1 MIEFF
6 VMAFFAASQ
15 SGRPAPDGGTQ
26 AISSAEVK
34 HPIDIKSEQLQIQ
47 EKTRIA
53 IWSGHVKAKRDTTD
67 LTCDRLVAHY
77 TKDQEVT
84 RIECIGNVQV
94 WDGNK
99 WARGERADF
108 DNRTGI
114 LEVTGS
120 PEAKE
125 GNNHVRGTK
134 VIFYKEKDTI
144 HVENA
149 TTIFDNPPKEPPP
162 PKNASQSESKK
173 RTKPSQ

>member
-15 SGRPAPDGGTQ
+15 SGRPARDGDSQ

-47 EKTRIA
+47 EKKRIA

-67 LTCDRLVAHY
+67 LTCDRLIAHY

-84 RIECIGNVQV
+84 RIECIGNVEV

-162 PKNASQSESKK
+162 PKNATKSDSKQK
-173 RTKPSQ
+173 AKPSK

>member
-6 VMAFFAASQ
+6 VMAFFAAQ
-15 SGRPAPDGGTQ
+15 SGRSSPDGGTQ
-26 AISSAEVK
+26 AISSKEVK
-34 HPIDIKSEQLQIQ
+34 HPIQIKSERLEIV
-47 EKTRIA
+47 EKKQIA

-67 LTCDRLVAHY
+67 LTCDRLIAHY

-84 RIECIGNVQV
+84 RIECIGNVEV

-99 WARGERADF
+99 WARGERGDF

-134 VIFYKEKDTI
+134 VIFYKDKDTI

-149 TTIFDNPPKEPPP
+149 TTLFDNPPKQPPA
-162 PKNASQSESKK
+162 PKGNASKK
-173 RTKPSQ
+173 GKPAK

>member
-15 SGRPAPDGGTQ
+15 SGRSTPDGGTQ
-26 AISSAEVK
+26 AISSKEVK
-34 HPIDIKSEQLQIQ
+34 HQILIKSEQLQIL
-47 EKTRIA
+47 EKRQIA

-67 LTCDRLVAHY
+67 LTCDRLIAHY

-84 RIECIGNVQV
+84 RIECIGNVEV

-99 WARGERADF
+99 WARGERGDF

-149 TTIFDNPPKEPPP
+149 TTLFDNPPKEPPP
-162 PKNASQSESKK
+162 PKGAAGKK
-173 RTKPSQ
+173 GKPTK

>member
-1 MIEFF
+1 MIDFF
-6 VMAFFAASQ
+6 LMAFFAASQ
-15 SGRPAPDGGTQ
+15 SGRSTPDAGTQ
-26 AISSAEVK
+26 AISSTQVK
-34 HPIDIKSEQLQIQ
+34 HPIQIKSEQLQIL
-47 EKTRIA
+47 EKRQIA

-67 LTCDRLVAHY
+67 LTCDRLIAHY
-77 TKDQEVT
+77 TKDKELT
-84 RIECIGNVQV
+84 RIECIGNVEV

-99 WARGERADF
+99 WARGERGDF

-125 GNNHVRGTK
+125 GSNHVRGTK

-149 TTIFDNPPKEPPP
+149 TTLFDNPPKEPPP
-162 PKNASQSESKK
+162 PKGAGTKK
-173 RTKPSQ
+173 GKPGK